1 MAKQDGRDEEIEA
14 LMNIEGVDSA
24 KIAEQITKQGGN
36 VTIPDD
42 KKPDEKPPDDKKPD
56 DKPPDD
62 KKPEDIKPEDKKIV
76 PDPETI
82 KATMLNEMFGE
93 QYKTVEDVKKANIP
107 GALKELETLRQKNQE
122 LDALVKA
129 KPKHQ
134 FANDDIAMMNEF
146 VRETGIK
153 DVGVFNKLH
162 VSDVANMSDIDALIL
177 NHIVKNPR
185 FANKDPQELRA
196 YFETKY
202 DVVDLESEQRKLE
215 ADEITQDDF
224 NRIKKKAS
232 YSKVDLE
239 TEAETARASLTDLK
253 GKIKMPEAPAEETP
267 AGEVKWTPE
276 IETQQKTA
284 WTKVGEAMI
293 GEFAQL
299 PIRAKGATD
308 PIVNFALPEDAK
320 KSLLSDTMDYIV
332 SNQMEVNQENVT
344 AVGTQMYYKIKE
356 TYFEDI
362 VQAVSERVRSMTEEE
377 YLKLYH
383 NPSSK
388 NTDTPDLSGEPES
401 DEAKREK
408 AYQAELDG

>member
-1 MAKQDGRDEEIEA
+1 MAKRQDGRDEEIEA
-14 LMNIEGVDSA
+14 LMNIEGIDSA
-24 KIAEQITKQGGN
+24 KIAEQITKQGGE
-36 VTIPDD
+36 VTIPD
-42 KKPDEKPPDDKKPD
+42 EKKPD

-62 KKPEDIKPEDKKIV
+62 KPPDEKKPEDIKTEDKKDV
-76 PDPETI
+76 PNPEAIRT
-82 KATMLNEMFGE
+82 TMLNEMFGE

-107 GALKELETLRQKNQE
+107 GALKELEILRQKNQE

-153 DVGVFNKLH
+153 DAGVFNKLH
-162 VSDVANMSDIDALIL
+162 VSDVANMEPMDALVL
-177 NHIVKNPR
+177 QHVVENPSL
-185 FANKDPQELRA
+185 AGKEPQVRR
-196 YFETKY
+196 YFETKFS
-202 DVVDLESEQRKLE
+202 VDPSKIDPKKVEAGDLTQEQLDQNK
-215 ADEITQDDF
+215 ADYEVNLIGVTAEGA
-224 NRIKKKAS
+224 KA
-232 YSKVDLE
+232 K
-239 TEAETARASLTDLK
+239 AKLTDLK

-276 IETQQKTA
+276 IETQHKTA

-332 SNQMEVNQENVT
+332 SNQMEVNKENVT

-362 VQAVSERVRSMTEEE
+362 IQVVAERVRSMTDEEF
-377 YLKLYH
+377 LKAYH

-401 DEAKREK
+401 DEVKREK